1 MRKKLIFIFALFII
15 NLMPLYAE
23 SSISCPS
30 IVEENEYIKC
40 SVIVDTDPVLILS
53 DKIDV
58 KDILESNNYS
68 KKSSKSVLFNESG
81 SVTFGPAK
89 LEDKEYLISAYDE
102 SGNIKIGS
110 SYPVAVKEKEV
121 VTTTEKTTT
130 TTTTTAKA
138 ASNNNYLK
146 SIKINNQELVNFN
159 KDKTKYTLEYDYEV
173 EKVTISAETEED
185 TASIEI
191 DGDKELKVGD
201 NTFTITVT
209 AEDLSARVYK
219 VVINREDKKEF
230 NTKLE
235 DINVVGYDLDFNN
248 QSKTFYLKVNKDVKS
263 LKIKAITED
272 SKAKVKIT
280 GNENLQNESIIKITV
295 TNETEESTYRI
306 IIEKEEKDNSIWFLI
321 GIGVVLLIII
331 VILLILFI
339 SNKKKD
345 NRDKKRNKQK
355 EAKKKDNLVEV
366 INEDDDIDNDLEKTK
381 VIDMAIEEIYDDE
394 DTKVFEIEEN
404 KD

>member
-1 MRKKLIFIFALFII
+1 MRKKLIFILALFVV

-40 SVIVDTDPVLILS
+40 SIIVDTDPVLILS

-68 KKSSKSVLFNESG
+68 KKGSKSVLFNESG
-81 SVTFGPAK
+81 SITFGPAK
-89 LEDKEYLISAYDE
+89 LDDKEYLISAYDE

-110 SYPVAVKEKEV
+110 SYSVSVKEKEV

-138 ASNNNYLK
+138 ASNNNYLV
-146 SIKINNQELVNFN
+146 SIKVNNEDILNFD
-159 KDKTKYTLEYDYEV
+159 KDKIKYTIDYDYEV
-173 EKVTISAETEED
+173 SKVSISAKTEED
-185 TASIEI
+185 TASVEI
-191 DGDKELKVGD
+191 SGDKELKVGE
-201 NTFTITVT
+201 NVITLTVS
-209 AEDLSARVYK
+209 AEDLSTRVYK
-219 VVINREDKKEF
+219 VIINREDKKEF

-235 DINVVGYDLDFNN
+235 DINVVGYDLNFNS
-248 QSKTFYLKVNKDVKS
+248 QSKTFYLKVPKDVKS

-272 SKAKVKIT
+272 SNAKVKII
-280 GNENLQNESIIKITV
+280 GNENLENESIIKISV

-306 IIEKEEKDNSIWFLI
+306 IIEKEEKDNSILFLVGI
-321 GIGVVLLIII
+321 GIVLLIII
-331 VILLILFI
+331 IILLKLFI

-345 NRDKKRNKQK
+345 NRDKKRDKQK
-355 EAKKKDNLVEV
+355 EAKKKDSLVEV
-366 INEDDDIDNDLEKTK
+366 INEDSDVDNDLEKTK
-381 VIDMAIEEIYDDE
+381 VIDMAIEEIFDEDE
-394 DTKVFEIEEN
+394 DTKVFEIE
-404 KD
+404 

>member
-40 SVIVDTDPVLILS
+40 SVVVDTDSVLILS

-89 LEDKEYLISAYDE
+89 LDDKEYLISAYDE

-110 SYPVAVKEKEV
+110 SYPVTVKEKEV
-121 VTTTEKTTT
+121 VTTTEKPTT

-146 SIKINNQELVNFN
+146 SIKINSQELTNFN

-185 TASIEI
+185 TAGIEI

-201 NTFTITVT
+201 NIFTITVT
-209 AEDLSARVYK
+209 AEDLSSRVYK

-235 DINVVGYDLDFNN
+235 DINVVGYDLNFNS
-248 QSKTFYLKVNKDVKS
+248 QSKTFYLKVDKDVKS

-272 SKAKVKIT
+272 SNAKVKIT
-280 GNENLQNESIIKITV
+280 GNENLENESIIKITV

-306 IIEKEEKDNSIWFLI
+306 IIEKEEKDNSIWFLL
-321 GIGVVLLIII
+321 GIGAVLLIII

-345 NRDKKRNKQK
+345 NRDKKREKQK

>member
-1 MRKKLIFIFALFII
+1 MRKKLIFIFALFIV

-30 IVEENEYIKC
+30 IVEDKEYIKC
-40 SVIVDTDPVLILS
+40 SVTVDTEPVLILS
-53 DKIDV
+53 DKLDV
-58 KDILESNNYS
+58 KEILESNNYS

-89 LEDKEYLISAYDE
+89 LDDKEYLISAYDE

-110 SYPVAVKEKEV
+110 SYPVTVKEKEIAA
-121 VTTTEKTTT
+121 TTEKTTT

-138 ASNNNYLK
+138 ASNNNYLV
-146 SIKINNQELVNFN
+146 SIKVNNEDIINFD

-173 EKVTISAETEED
+173 EKVTISAKTEED
-185 TASIEI
+185 TASVEI
-191 DGDKELKVGD
+191 SGNKELKVGE
-201 NTFTITVT
+201 NVFTLTVS
-209 AEDLSARVYK
+209 AEDLSTRVYK
-219 VVINREDKKEF
+219 IIINREDKKEF

-235 DINVVGYDLDFNN
+235 DINVVGYDLNFNS
-248 QSKTFYLKVNKDVKS
+248 QSKTFYLKVDKDVKS

-272 SKAKVKIT
+272 SNAKVKIT
-280 GNENLQNESIIKITV
+280 GNKNLENESIIKITV

-306 IIEKEEKDNSIWFLI
+306 IIEKDVKDNSIWFLLGI
-321 GIGVVLLIII
+321 GIVLLIII
-331 VILLILFI
+331 FILLKLFI

-345 NRDKKRNKQK
+345 NRDKKREKQK
-355 EAKKKDNLVEV
+355 ESKKKDNLVEV

>member
-1 MRKKLIFIFALFII
+1 MRKKLIFIFALFIV

-30 IVEENEYIKC
+30 IVEDKEYIKC
-40 SVIVDTDPVLILS
+40 SVTVDTEPVLILS
-53 DKIDV
+53 DKLDV
-58 KDILESNNYS
+58 KEILESNNYS
-68 KKSSKSVLFNESG
+68 KKGSKSVLFNESG
-81 SVTFGPAK
+81 SITFGPAK
-89 LEDKEYLISAYDE
+89 LDDKEYLISAYDE

-110 SYPVAVKEKEV
+110 SYPVTVKEKEIV
-121 VTTTEKTTT
+121 ATTEKTTT

-138 ASNNNYLK
+138 ASNNNYLV
-146 SIKINNQELVNFN
+146 SIKVNNEDIINFD
-159 KDKTKYTLEYDYEV
+159 KDKIKYTLEYDYEV
-173 EKVTISAETEED
+173 EKVTISAKTEED
-185 TASIEI
+185 TASVEI
-191 DGDKELKVGD
+191 SGNKELKVGE
-201 NTFTITVT
+201 NVFTLTVS
-209 AEDLSARVYK
+209 AEDLSTRVYK
-219 VVINREDKKEF
+219 IIINREDKKEF

-235 DINVVGYDLDFNN
+235 DINVVGYDLNFNS

-272 SKAKVKIT
+272 SNAKVKIT
-280 GNENLQNESIIKITV
+280 GNKNLENESIIKITV

-306 IIEKEEKDNSIWFLI
+306 IIEKDVKDNSIWFLLGI
-321 GIGVVLLIII
+321 GIVLLIII
-331 VILLILFI
+331 FILLKLFI

-345 NRDKKRNKQK
+345 NRDKKREKQK
-355 EAKKKDNLVEV
+355 ESKKKDSLVEV

>member
-1 MRKKLIFIFALFII
+1 MRKKLIFIFALCIV

-30 IVEENEYIKC
+30 IVEDKEYIKC
-40 SVIVDTDPVLILS
+40 SITVDTEPVLILS
-53 DKIDV
+53 DKLEV
-58 KDILESNNYS
+58 KEILESNNYS
-68 KKSSKSVLFNESG
+68 KKGSKSVLFNESG
-81 SVTFGPAK
+81 LVTFGPAK
-89 LEDKEYLISAYDE
+89 LDDKEYLISAYDE

-110 SYPVAVKEKEV
+110 SYPVTVKEKEIAA
-121 VTTTEKTTT
+121 TTEKTTT

-138 ASNNNYLK
+138 ASNNNYLV
-146 SIKINNQELVNFN
+146 SIKVNNEDIINFD

-173 EKVTISAETEED
+173 EKVTLSAKTEED
-185 TASIEI
+185 TASVEI
-191 DGDKELKVGD
+191 SGNKELKVGE
-201 NTFTITVT
+201 NVFTLTVS
-209 AEDLSARVYK
+209 AEDLSTRVYK
-219 VVINREDKKEF
+219 IIINREDKKEF

-235 DINVVGYDLDFNN
+235 DINVVGYDLNFNS
-248 QSKTFYLKVNKDVKS
+248 QSKTFYLKVDKDVKS

-272 SKAKVKIT
+272 SNAKVKIT
-280 GNENLQNESIIKITV
+280 GNKNLENESIIKITV

-306 IIEKEEKDNSIWFLI
+306 IIEKEEKDNSIWFLLGI
-321 GIGVVLLIII
+321 GIVLLIII
-331 VILLILFI
+331 FILLKLFI

-345 NRDKKRNKQK
+345 NRDKKREKQK
-355 EAKKKDNLVEV
+355 ESKKKDNLVEV